1 MAASVMGQDGIAL
14 NGLGPERD
22 SVLGL
27 YPVPTVPH
35 SSSES
40 PATCGLRRRSS
51 RILIPPAD
59 GGGGGGGGAGAKIN
73 PTSRLP
79 APLRVAA
86 LALSASSG

>member
-1 MAASVMGQDGIAL
+1 MAASVMGQDGITL

-59 GGGGGGGGAGAKIN
+59 GGGGAGAKIN